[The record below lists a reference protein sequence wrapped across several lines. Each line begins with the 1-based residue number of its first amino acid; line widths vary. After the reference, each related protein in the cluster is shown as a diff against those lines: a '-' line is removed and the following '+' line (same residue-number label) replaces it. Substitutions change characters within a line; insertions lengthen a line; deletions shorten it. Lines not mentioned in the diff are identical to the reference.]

1 VKVEVEELGACTRR
15 LAVEAPPDV
24 VQAAWENAYGRVRK
38 QARLPGF
45 RRGHVPRN
53 LMKLHFADDVRRE
66 VVRHLL
72 PEVYREAVSR
82 AQIAPLDDPEFTDV
96 TLEEGTPLTFKAT
109 VEVRPV
115 VTLGEYK
122 GVRVTYRPSE
132 PSATELEETL
142 NRMREAQA
150 EYRVVERAP
159 TPGDLVIIDYTLT
172 PDQMPPVEERGYAF
186 VVGDGSVMPE
196 IDEAVVLMTPGTLRT
211 VGVRFPVD
219 HRREELRGRPGT
231 ATVSLIEVKEK
242 VLPALD
248 DDFARGAGDY
258 ETLDALRAVVEQQLA
273 ARRAREDRRRLED
286 AVVDAALARHE
297 LSVPNILVLRQIAHV
312 IDAMRERMRR
322 EGIDPERLPWD
333 YEKLAAD
340 LRPGAEKAVRRAL
353 LLDAVA
359 EAEALQPSEADVE
372 AEIERIAAGAERA
385 PAAIRGMMEK
395 SGDLAALRQRLR
407 EARTLDFLIQH
418 ASISS

>member
-1 VKVEVEELGACTRR
+1 VKVDVEELGSCKRR
-15 LAVEAPPDV
+15 LAVEAPTDV
-24 VQAAWENAYGRVRK
+24 VQAAWEDAYGRVRK

-53 LMKLHFADDVRRE
+53 LVKLHFADDVRRE
-66 VVRHLL
+66 VVQHLL
-72 PEVYREAVSR
+72 PEVYREALTR

-115 VTLGEYK
+115 VALGAYK
-122 GVRVTYRPSE
+122 GVPVTYAPME

-142 NRMREAQA
+142 NRMRESQA
-150 EYRVVERAP
+150 EYRAVERAP
-159 TPGDLVIIDYTLT
+159 APGDLIIIDYTLT
-172 PDQMPPVEERGYAF
+172 PDGMPPVEERGYTF

-196 IDEAVVLMTPGTLRT
+196 IDEAVVLMTPGIART
-211 VGVRFPVD
+211 VGVRFPAD
-219 HRREELRGRPGT
+219 HRREELRGRAGT

-242 VLPALD
+242 VLPPLD
-248 DDFARGAGDY
+248 DDFARSVGAY
-258 ETLDALRAVVEQQLA
+258 ETLDALRAEVEKQLA
-273 ARRAREDRRRLED
+273 ARREREDRHRLED
-286 AVVDAALARHE
+286 AVVDAVLAQHE
-297 LSVPNILVLRQIAHV
+297 LAVPNILVLRQIAHV
-312 IDAMRERMRR
+312 IESTRERMRR
-322 EGIDPERLPWD
+322 QGVDPERLPWD

-340 LRPGAEKAVRRAL
+340 LRPGAERAVRRAL

-359 EAEALQPSEADVE
+359 EAEALEPSEADVE
-372 AEIERIAAGAERA
+372 AEIERIATAAERT